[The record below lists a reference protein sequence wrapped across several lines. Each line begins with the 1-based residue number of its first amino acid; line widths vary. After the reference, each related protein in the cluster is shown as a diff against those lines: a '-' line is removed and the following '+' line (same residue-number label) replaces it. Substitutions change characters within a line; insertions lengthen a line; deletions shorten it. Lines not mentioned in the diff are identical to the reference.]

1 MIFAISEIA
10 KLLKFLLKQNHIIM
24 KKLLLLAFAVMSVS
38 LSNAQFLR
46 FGVKGGVSSTNVK
59 FDKTTLNDITTTQG
73 VKDFIVDQ
81 GDSKMGIHLG
91 FFSRIQIVGL
101 FIQPELLFTHSQGE
115 VVLSETNGI
124 VISNEIQKFNKIDV
138 PVLVGW
144 KFGPARLGFGPV
156 ASIMMSEKDGLK
168 DRLGDLTNTSVE
180 SNFKKATFGYQ
191 VGFGL
196 DILKKITLD
205 IRYEGN
211 LSKLGSG
218 ITLGGEEFKFDQRN
232 PQFLFSAGIFF

>member
-1 MIFAISEIA
+1 
-10 KLLKFLLKQNHIIM
+10 M
-24 KKLLLLAFAVMSVS
+24 KKIMILLLALVAFNAA
-38 LSNAQFLR
+38 NAQFLR
-46 FGVKGGVSSTNVK
+46 FGIKGGVSSTNVK
-59 FDKTTLNDITTTQG
+59 FDRTTLDQISTNDG
-73 VKDFIVDQ
+73 VKDFVVEQ

-91 FFSRIQIVGL
+91 FFGRIQVLGL

-115 VVLSETNGI
+115 VVLNDVTASKVYNET
-124 VISNEIQKFNKIDV
+124 QKFNKIDI

-168 DRLGDLTNTSVE
+168 DRLNDFTDNAE

-191 VGFGL
+191 VGLGL

-205 IRYEGN
+205 VRYEGN
-211 LSKLGSG
+211 FSKLGSG
-218 ITLGGEEFKFDQRN
+218 ITLGGEDFKFDQRN

>member
-1 MIFAISEIA
+1 
-10 KLLKFLLKQNHIIM
+10 M
-24 KKLLLLAFAVMSVS
+24 KKIMILLLALVAFNAA
-38 LSNAQFLR
+38 NAQFLR
-46 FGVKGGVSSTNVK
+46 FGIKGGVSSTNVK
-59 FDKTTLNDITTTQG
+59 FDRTTLDQISTNDG
-73 VKDFIVDQ
+73 VKDFVVEQ

-91 FFSRIQIVGL
+91 FFGRIQVLGL

-115 VVLSETNGI
+115 VVLNDVTASKVYNET
-124 VISNEIQKFNKIDV
+124 QKFNKIDI

-168 DRLGDLTNTSVE
+168 DRMNDFTDNAE

-191 VGFGL
+191 VGLGL

-205 IRYEGN
+205 VRYEGN
-211 LSKLGSG
+211 FSKLGSG
-218 ITLGGEEFKFDQRN
+218 ITLGGEDFKFDQRN

>member
-1 MIFAISEIA
+1 MR
-10 KLLKFLLKQNHIIM
+10 KLI
-24 KKLLLLAFAVMSVS
+24 LLLIAASAVNF
-38 LSNAQFLR
+38 SNAQFLR

-59 FDKTTLNDITTTQG
+59 FDKTTMNQVSTNDG
-73 VKDFIVDQ
+73 LKNFLVEQ

-91 FFSRIQIVGL
+91 LFGRIQIAGL
-101 FIQPELLFTHSQGE
+101 FVQPELLFTHSQGE
-115 VVLSETNGI
+115 VVLTDQTLSKVYNET
-124 VISNEIQKFNKIDV
+124 QKFNKIDI

-144 KFGPARLGFGPV
+144 KFGPARFGIGPV

-168 DRLGDLTNTSVE
+168 DRLEDFTGDAE

-191 VGFGL
+191 VGIGL

-205 IRYEGN
+205 VRYEGN

-218 ITLGGEEFKFDQRN
+218 ITLRGQDFSFDQRN